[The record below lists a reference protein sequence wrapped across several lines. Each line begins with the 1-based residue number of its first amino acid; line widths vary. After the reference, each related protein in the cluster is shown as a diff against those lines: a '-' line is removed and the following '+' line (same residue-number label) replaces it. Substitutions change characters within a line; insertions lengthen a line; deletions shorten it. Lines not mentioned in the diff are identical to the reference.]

1 MNRSSMFV
9 GGVAAVLLSA
19 CSTLPVADP
28 QVEHARSSMSSV
40 RSDTQV
46 IQYAPLELRRAEDA
60 WGRTES
66 AWRNGDDTAEVHH
79 LAYLTAQQAELARE
93 VAHLRATQAAIA
105 QADAERERVQ
115 LLART
120 READLARQQAQ
131 AAQTAAAERA
141 QQANAARAAALL
153 EQQRADQARA
163 DASAAAAQARL
174 SQQHAAAAE
183 EQAALARAQAQS
195 ANERLAEVQQQAQQL
210 ATEVSG
216 LKAQATN
223 RGEVITLSDVLFNV
237 NQATLNPG
245 GERAVRQIA
254 RVLDRY
260 PTQRITIA
268 GFTDAT
274 GTPEYNRRL

>member
-66 AWRNGDDTAEVHH
+66 AWRNRDDTAEVAH

-93 VAHLRATQAAIA
+93 VGHLRATQAAIA

-141 QQANAARAAALL
+141 QQADAARAAALL

-163 DASAAAAQARL
+163 DASA
-174 SQQHAAAAE
+174 
-183 EQAALARAQAQS
+183 
-195 ANERLAEVQQQAQQL
+195 
-210 ATEVSG
+210 
-216 LKAQATN
+216 
-223 RGEVITLSDVLFNV
+223 
-237 NQATLNPG
+237 
-245 GERAVRQIA
+245 
-254 RVLDRY
+254 
-260 PTQRITIA
+260 
-268 GFTDAT
+268 
-274 GTPEYNRRL
+274 